1 MFGSILLVILGSKLA
16 SGKLLT
22 FYISMFA
29 AFSYLFFSFT
39 NVIFAGFFI
48 LISGGFISLWIAN
61 VFNLLQT
68 IPEEKYMG
76 RVVSFFFSMFLLIG
90 IGFILGGFL
99 GEIIGI
105 NLTILISCLVI
116 ISMHIVIILSS
127 RHYREL
133 KLQ

>member
-1 MFGSILLVILGSKLA
+1 M
-16 SGKLLT
+16 
-22 FYISMFA
+22 
-29 AFSYLFFSFT
+29 
-39 NVIFAGFFI
+39 
-48 LISGGFISLWIAN
+48 ISGGFISLWIAN